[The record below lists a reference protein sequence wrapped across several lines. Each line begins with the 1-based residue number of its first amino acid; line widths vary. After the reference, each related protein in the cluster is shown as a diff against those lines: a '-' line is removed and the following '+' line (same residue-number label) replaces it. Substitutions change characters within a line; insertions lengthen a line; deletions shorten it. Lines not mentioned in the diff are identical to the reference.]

1 MKPIEYLMNHI
12 FTEIKPSTIHGVGTF
27 ACKDIKKGEMLFKP
41 WPNDT
46 QMFEINR
53 THFHLLPDY
62 VQRLILK
69 DIDDIPENDT
79 IKVRLYKDS
88 YFNLANPLAFCNT
101 KESNGNID
109 SLTSIAKKDI
119 KKGEEIFGNYIL
131 KYKFG

>member
-1 MKPIEYLMNHI
+1 MKLIEYLMNHI
-12 FTEIKPSTIHGVGTF
+12 FTEIRPSTVHGVGTF

-46 QMFEINR
+46 QIFEINR
-53 THFHLLPDY
+53 THFNLLPDY

-69 DIDDIPENDT
+69 DIGNIPKNDIV
-79 IKVRLYKDS
+79 KVKLYKDS
-88 YFNLANPLAFCNT
+88 YFNIANPMAFCNT

-131 KYKFG
+131 RYKFG